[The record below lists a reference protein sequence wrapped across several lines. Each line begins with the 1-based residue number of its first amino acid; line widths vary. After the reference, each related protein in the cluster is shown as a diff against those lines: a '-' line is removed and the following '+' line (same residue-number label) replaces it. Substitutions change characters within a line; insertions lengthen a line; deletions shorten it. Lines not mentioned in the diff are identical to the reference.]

1 MTYLPSPFEHSLQ
14 RWRRLDR
21 VVRLVIANWALGMA
35 VGATCAG
42 VWLGLDIIGLRSL
55 LWRSDI
61 AVVGTAAFVALF
73 ALTFG
78 GVVAATAVMRAS
90 DDDDESHGGLR
101 APTPRAPVLAYA
113 RSSR

>member
-42 VWLGLDIIGLRSL
+42 VWLGLDIIGLRLL